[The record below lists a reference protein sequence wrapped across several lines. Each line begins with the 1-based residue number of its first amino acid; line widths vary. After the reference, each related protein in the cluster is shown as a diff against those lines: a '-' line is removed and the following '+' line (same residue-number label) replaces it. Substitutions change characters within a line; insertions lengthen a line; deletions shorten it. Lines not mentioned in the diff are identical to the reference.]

1 MTRITVRLRSA
12 VARLRHEAN
21 KRAIYAHT
29 HTRENE
35 KTRRPNEEEKEETR
49 RMQEMIIFFYVLWC
63 AGANKR

>member
-35 KTRRPNEEEKEETR
+35 KTRRPNEEEKEKRKRER
-49 RMQEMIIFFYVLWC
+49 EMIIFFYVLWC
-63 AGANKR
+63 EGAKKR